1 MKRIK
6 SVLIIFSLTI
16 IAFILSGCFSFSS
29 IANNSYF
36 TINGPSEVVVGES
49 ITLTAT
55 NSKGVEISDVIWV
68 SASPEIATVENGVVT
83 GVSAGKVSIIVR
95 ADDDEKSEKVGRT
108 YITVINEKTVFTDEA
123 PEKIFLYGSNKM
135 IVGQAQVLEVN
146 TTPIN
151 ASQSVK
157 WASSNEDVLKVE
169 GNGVIRAVGEG
180 DAFISC
186 YSAVNNKVSSS
197 KHIQVVNREKY
208 NNYEDQMV
216 NVIEKSVDSIL
227 GIANYQLGKNDEF
240 AISSV
245 GSGFVYKCYP
255 VVNDII
261 MRDYELDKQYEKY
274 YYYLITNRHVVQ
286 GSDKLAVY
294 FYSSDKEVPATLIH
308 YDSKVDMAVLGF
320 YYDEF
325 IKPLNF
331 ADSSVLQSGNTV
343 IAIGNPEGFEFSSS
357 ATSGIVSYPL
367 RYVSED
373 TDGDNVNDWDSAYI
387 QHDAAINPGNSGGP
401 LLNMYGDVIGINTM
415 KFASY
420 DIDNMG
426 FSIPSSTVLE
436 LIPYLEKSLTPTR
449 AALGV
454 QVIAVRDL
462 IKGGLINNEEYAS
475 AKGLEVG
482 LFVQSVSENSVAY
495 IGGIKANDV
504 IISFNNVEL
513 KSSIQLRA
521 ELNKVIVG
529 NGSPI
534 EVCVIRNG
542 EKVTLTLEF

>member
-1 MKRIK
+1 M
-6 SVLIIFSLTI
+6 LH
-16 IAFILSGCFSFSS
+16 
-29 IANNSYF
+29 
-36 TINGPSEVVVGES
+36 
-49 ITLTAT
+49 
-55 NSKGVEISDVIWV
+55 
-68 SASPEIATVENGVVT
+68 
-83 GVSAGKVSIIVR
+83 
-95 ADDDEKSEKVGRT
+95 T
-108 YITVINEKTVFTDEA
+108 YI
-123 PEKIFLYGSNKM
+123 
-135 IVGQAQVLEVN
+135 
-146 TTPIN
+146 
-151 ASQSVK
+151 
-157 WASSNEDVLKVE
+157 
-169 GNGVIRAVGEG
+169 
-180 DAFISC
+180 
-186 YSAVNNKVSSS
+186 
-197 KHIQVVNREKY
+197 
-208 NNYEDQMV
+208 
-216 NVIEKSVDSIL
+216 
-227 GIANYQLGKNDEF
+227 
-240 AISSV
+240 
-245 GSGFVYKCYP
+245 
-255 VVNDII
+255 
-261 MRDYELDKQYEKY
+261 KY